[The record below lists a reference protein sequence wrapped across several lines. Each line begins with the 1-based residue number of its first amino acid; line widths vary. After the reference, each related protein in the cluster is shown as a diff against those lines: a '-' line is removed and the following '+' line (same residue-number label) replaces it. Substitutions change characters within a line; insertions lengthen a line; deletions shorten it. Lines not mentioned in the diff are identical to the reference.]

1 MTDDPS
7 YRFYLEEKFAGLNTH
22 INAEFLSVH
31 DKLNSIEIQ
40 TIKTNDRVTHLE
52 GWKNK
57 CEGEDVSIKYLEEKQ
72 RTDNQ
77 NKWFRSLSIV
87 GFIIMIGLGL
97 LNHSTNNKN
106 IKETIATKDT
116 IRHEIRMQEGVSK
129 VTRGGYVKY
138 NDRGLSDSINI
149 YK

>member
-1 MTDDPS
+1 
-7 YRFYLEEKFAGLNTH
+7 
-22 INAEFLSVH
+22 
-31 DKLNSIEIQ
+31 
-40 TIKTNDRVTHLE
+40 
-52 GWKNK
+52 
-57 CEGEDVSIKYLEEKQ
+57 
-72 RTDNQ
+72 
-77 NKWFRSLSIV
+77 
-87 GFIIMIGLGL
+87 MIGLGL